1 MLREKSPPPESF
13 TQDSGHCSIDT
24 ATDTD
29 TPPPRT
35 IRHQRIVKINGNEYA
50 HIWESPLPEPIP
62 PDVTACRLCPRDP
75 RDPMNLGM
83 NAVYM
88 YRYKPPADNSQLC
101 NTLNTLKETNQQRQ
115 QQQHHQQMLQQQQQQ
130 QQLQA
135 AGPQQ
140 QLQSSPQTQRQG
152 KQCSPS
158 HGQATS
164 GTTGSPCASG
174 APPEG
179 PRYSTFEK
187 KEFGNSSSV

>member
-88 YRYKPPADNSQLC
+88 YRYKPPVDNNQLC
-101 NTLNTLKETNQQRQ
+101 NTLNTLKETSQQRQ
-115 QQQHHQQMLQQQQQQ
+115 LQQ
-130 QQLQA
+130 QQLQ
-135 AGPQQ
+135 PQ
-140 QLQSSPQTQRQG
+140 QLQPPSQQPQQPLQSPQTVRQG
-152 KQCSPS
+152 KCSPS
-158 HGQATS
+158 HGGAPSTS
-164 GTTGSPCASG
+164 GTSGSPGGHNEA
-174 APPEG
+174 
-179 PRYSTFEK
+179 PRYSTFDRK
-187 KEFGNSSSV
+187 DLGNSSSV